1 MKFSFLR
8 KERAV
13 GLDVGN
19 GAVKALALERRRSEV
34 VVVRRGVAPV
44 ETGDAAD
51 LSRAIHAALA
61 DAGADGEPVIAAVG
75 GPDVVIRQLS
85 LPPVPKA
92 RILPALELQ
101 HRELGLLPPR
111 EAVMDDLAPIRE
123 GHPRVRSDL
132 GRQVPREPDH
142 VDREQDHEEG
152 LSL

>member
-51 LSRAIHAALA
+51 LKYDFPLS
-61 DAGADGEPVIAAVG
+61 IA
-75 GPDVVIRQLS
+75 S
-85 LPPVPKA
+85 A
-92 RILPALELQ
+92 RIDAVHE
-101 HRELGLLPPR
+101 RPP
-111 EAVMDDLAPIRE
+111 P
-123 GHPRVRSDL
+123 PF
-132 GRQVPREPDH
+132 
-142 VDREQDHEEG
+142 
-152 LSL
+152 SL